1 MVGPMIPGKY
11 DLKLYRGDSYTWR
24 LILWNDDAK
33 TVPFD
38 LTGAI
43 VESEIRDKPSGA
55 KIIPLTCVITLPN
68 TIDITAYPAN
78 SVAAPP
84 KGVWDCQ
91 ITLPDGTVK
100 TPIGGQVIV
109 VPDVTDS
116 T

>member
-1 MVGPMIPGKY
+1 MVGSMIPGKY
-11 DLKLYRGDSYTWR
+11 DLKLYRGDSYSWR
-24 LILWNDDAK
+24 LVLWSDEAK
-33 TVPFD
+33 TVPFP
-38 LTGAI
+38 LTGAT
-43 VESEIRDKPSGA
+43 VESEIRDKPSGS
-55 KIIPLTCVITLPN
+55 KIITLSCVVTLPN
-68 TIDITAYPAN
+68 TIDITALPAM

-91 ITLPDGTVK
+91 ITFPDGTVK